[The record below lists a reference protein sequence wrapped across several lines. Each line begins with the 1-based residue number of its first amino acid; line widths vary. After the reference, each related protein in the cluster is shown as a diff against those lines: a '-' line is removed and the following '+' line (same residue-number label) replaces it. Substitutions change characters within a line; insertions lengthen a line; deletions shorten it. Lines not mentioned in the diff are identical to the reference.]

1 MKFYLKTSYHSP
13 HVDVIYTESGGEKR
27 KLMDEDDWNI
37 DFYEGNKSVDEVN
50 SNGLIDRIPKNVTA
64 MYQVTLLFE
73 DYDESKPKAAETTN
87 VIANIFNFISAMA
100 GDRVK
105 TGATGDL

>member
-1 MKFYLKTSYHSP
+1 
-13 HVDVIYTESGGEKR
+13 
-27 KLMDEDDWNI
+27 MDEDDWNI

>member
-1 MKFYLKTSYHSP
+1 
-13 HVDVIYTESGGEKR
+13 
-27 KLMDEDDWNI
+27 MDEDDWNI

-73 DYDESKPKAAETTN
+73 DYDESKPKAAET
-87 VIANIFNFISAMA
+87 IANIFNFISAMA